1 MFHLNIHENFITF
14 KILSSFDFLSSQEY
28 FDVHDDCQEIRADQK
43 LNELP
48 IAKSFQ
54 KVRRLKSFQI
64 LYSQTIIFNEKC
76 GCVLVCVPWCEV
88 KAIGPKKAFKSPEK
102 HEDLSKG
109 EPMSWIQTPTT
120 QMQAC
125 LHHSWEPGTGELH
138 EVTVL
143 ASMLS
148 CFPGFCTPEF
158 YLNHSMCLYPACV
171 WCSHLWMTHF
181 LALFLSICVPA
192 GPHDHKLLGVPP
204 LVPV

>member
-76 GCVLVCVPWCEV
+76 GCVLVCVP
-88 KAIGPKKAFKSPEK
+88 
-102 HEDLSKG
+102 
-109 EPMSWIQTPTT
+109 
-120 QMQAC
+120 
-125 LHHSWEPGTGELH
+125 
-138 EVTVL
+138 
-143 ASMLS
+143 
-148 CFPGFCTPEF
+148 
-158 YLNHSMCLYPACV
+158 
-171 WCSHLWMTHF
+171 
-181 LALFLSICVPA
+181 
-192 GPHDHKLLGVPP
+192 
-204 LVPV
+204 